1 MADRYWDRE
10 RDWDRGRRY
19 RGEGYYGAPSDFD
32 DRDRDRGYDRRFD
45 ERGILDRLRD
55 EVRSWFNDEPEERW
69 RGRDERDRGRWG
81 GSEESARDWARQ
93 WGHIEGRGR
102 RRPEYDW
109 GYGVGTGRGRLDEYE
124 TPRSWDRGA
133 EPPRSGGAFAGLGP
147 RGYRRSDERIRED
160 ICEQMCDNARLDASD
175 IEIVVVGGE
184 VTLTGSV
191 HERSD
196 KRLAEDLTE
205 NVSGVREVHNQ
216 LRVSGAREQ
225 DPGSQT
231 RPGESPRY
239 RVA

>member
-1 MADRYWDRE
+1 MADRYWERE

-32 DRDRDRGYDRRFD
+32 DREREHDRRID

-55 EVRSWFNDEPEERW
+55 EVRSWFVDEREER
-69 RGRDERDRGRWG
+69 RHGRDQRDRGRWG
-81 GSEESARDWARQ
+81 GIDDSWRDWARQ
-93 WGHIEGRGR
+93 WGYVEGRGQ
-102 RRPEYDW
+102 RRPDYDW
-109 GYGVGTGRGRLDEYE
+109 GYGVGTGRARFDEYA
-124 TPRSWDRGA
+124 TPRSWDRGGRQRA
-133 EPPRSGGAFAGLGP
+133 GGSFAGLGP

-160 ICEQMCDNARLDASD
+160 VCERMCDSAELDASD

-191 HERSD
+191 HDRDE
-196 KRLAEDLTE
+196 KRLAEDLSE

-216 LRVSGAREQ
+216 LRVSPGSREQ
-225 DPGSQT
+225 DASTPN
-231 RPGESPRY
+231 RPGEPPRY